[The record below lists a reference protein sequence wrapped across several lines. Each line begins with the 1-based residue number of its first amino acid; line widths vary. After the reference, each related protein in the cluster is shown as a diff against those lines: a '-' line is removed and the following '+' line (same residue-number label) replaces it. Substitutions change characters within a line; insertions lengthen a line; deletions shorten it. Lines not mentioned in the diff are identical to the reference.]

1 MELTTEDKESLIAKV
16 KDIADGPDGDL
27 LQRLVDILHDRYD
40 YEPLSPEELAAIQ
53 EADEAILRGDKNYF
67 TPLEEYERERGL
79 DLPGEVISTSGEDT
93 GAPGPNHRKSFA

>member
-1 MELTTEDKESLIAKV
+1 MEPLKNIDDLIAKV

-27 LQRLVDILHDRYD
+27 LRQLVDILHDRYD

-53 EADEAILRGDKNYF
+53 EADEARRRGDKSYF

-79 DLPGEVISTSGEDT
+79 DLTGEVISTSSEDP
-93 GAPGPNHRKSFA
+93 GAPGPNDRKSAA

>member
-1 MELTTEDKESLIAKV
+1 MELTEDLEILIAKV

-27 LQRLVDILHDRYD
+27 LRRLVDILHDRYD

-67 TPLEEYERERGL
+67 IPLEEYERERGL

-93 GAPGPNHRKSFA
+93 GAPGPNNRKSLT